1 VKEKA
6 KKVELLKPLD
16 VDKIIIKRDRY
27 FSSAYL
33 IDLPLDSMPDH
44 VWQDIFERTWKSSR
58 HLWDRK
64 LFVIGNKLRLVTTA
78 NEIEDKLDWIEQV
91 IKETNKGI
99 DEHNLVA
106 QKKEEMILKEELKK
120 QKLWETKARVETM
133 REALRK
139 KFA

>member
-1 VKEKA
+1 MKEKA

-16 VDKIIIKRDRY
+16 VDKIIIKRDHY

-64 LFVIGNKLRLVTTA
+64 IFVIGNKLRLVTTA

-106 QKKEEMILKEELKK
+106 QKKEEIRIKEELKK
-120 QKLWETKARVETM
+120 QKLWETKASVETM

>member
-1 VKEKA
+1 MKEKA

-16 VDKIIIKRDRY
+16 VDKIIIKRDHY

-64 LFVIGNKLRLVTTA
+64 IFVIGNKLRLVTTA

-91 IKETNKGI
+91 IKKTNKGI

-106 QKKEEMILKEELKK
+106 QKKEEIRIEEESKK
-120 QKLWETKARVETM
+120 QKLWETRARVETM

>member
-1 VKEKA
+1 MKEKA

-64 LFVIGNKLRLVTTA
+64 LFVIGDKLGLVTTA

-91 IKETNKGI
+91 IKEPNKGS

-106 QKKEEMILKEELKK
+106 QKKEEIILK
-120 QKLWETKARVETM
+120 
-133 REALRK
+133 
-139 KFA
+139 

>member
-44 VWQDIFERTWKSSR
+44 VWQDIFERAWKSSR

>member
-1 VKEKA
+1 MKEKA

-64 LFVIGNKLRLVTTA
+64 IFVIGNKLRLVTTA

-91 IKETNKGI
+91 IKEPNKGI

-106 QKKEEMILKEELKK
+106 QKKEEIILKEELKK
-120 QKLWETKARVETM
+120 QKLWETKASVETM